1 MAKIKS
7 RQFDLYKE
15 KAREMA
21 ILQGATE
28 DNVNEMAGNIRI
40 VDIAEYIKANREWK
54 DLMCLDSID

>member
-28 DNVNEMAGNIRI
+28 DNIDEMAGNIRL

-54 DLMCLDSID
+54 DLMCLDSVD

>member
-28 DNVNEMAGNIRI
+28 DNIDEMAGNIRLI
-40 VDIAEYIKANREWK
+40 DIAEYIKANREWK

>member
-28 DNVNEMAGNIRI
+28 DNIDEMAGNIRL
-40 VDIAEYIKANREWK
+40 VDIAEYIKANKEWK
-54 DLMCLDSID
+54 DLMCFDSID